1 MPPKISV
8 LVIAHY
14 NYEAA
19 LFVVVCSPR
28 VGAAP
33 LNPHGS
39 RPKIHSTMA
48 QTSIHFQAVKG
59 GSEEHNKRT
68 KKLDY
73 VHHELS
79 SQNDYWE
86 SDTQEARL
94 AFVTANAKAKTG
106 RKMQAKATPIREA
119 VVVISQET
127 TMDDLKK
134 LAKRFNDRFGIDVF
148 QIAIHKDEGYRKGK
162 DGLKLN
168 LHAHLV
174 ADWTDHQS
182 GKSLKLNRNDM
193 SEMQTICA
201 EVLGMERGKSSEK
214 QHLSAI
220 QYKIAAEEQR
230 AEAIESKTRG
240 LGIIQ
245 KNLSNDISDLL
256 VEVKTKSKE
265 CDRLALSAKNMG
277 RILELNTEEAKKK
290 ALINERL
297 SEEGKS
303 LREEKERLRN
313 DILGLTAQKEEI
325 GNEAESLADVVQA
338 ARSDLFHLNAQKIA
352 VSGEILNLN
361 QERDKAQRE
370 AEEAKAQKRAAK
382 AEAAKGLAVGAANK
396 IGNVLGFGKEAKQ
409 LKELPKQLDA
419 ARAEGEKAA
428 VTKILD
434 VARLNFGDKEVT
446 PEMIGKAWR
455 SKWDEAKNARAETE
469 RQVKNATAH
478 ASGLEKILDAFL
490 AIPIIRACV
499 HAIVSFVRQGRRS
512 FSTEDTAIL
521 KTALGGAP
529 DNAAALRK
537 IAYYH
542 GGAYA
547 QPHLSSFWDRAEM
560 CMQKIARGENQEQDQ
575 DISQGRRW
583 HL

>member
-1 MPPKISV
+1 
-8 LVIAHY
+8 
-14 NYEAA
+14 
-19 LFVVVCSPR
+19 
-28 VGAAP
+28 
-33 LNPHGS
+33 
-39 RPKIHSTMA
+39 MA

-59 GSEEHNKRT
+59 SSEEHNKRT

-79 SQNDYWE
+79 SQNDYWQ

-94 AFVTANAKAKTG
+94 AFVTQNAKAKTG

-119 VVVISQET
+119 VVVIEDTT

-148 QIAIHKDEGYRKGK
+148 QIAIHKDEGYKKSK
-162 DGLKLN
+162 DGIKLN

-174 ADWTDHQS
+174 ADWTDHES

-193 SEMQTICA
+193 AEMQTICA

-230 AEAIESKTRG
+230 AEAIKSKTRG

-277 RILELNTEEAKKK
+277 RILEYNTEEAKKK

-313 DILGLTAQKEEI
+313 DILGLTTQKEEI
-325 GNEAESLADVVQA
+325 GSEAESLADVVQA

-370 AEEAKAQKRAAK
+370 AEEAKAQKRTAE
-382 AEAAKGLAVGAANK
+382 AEAAKGLAVGAAK
-396 IGNVLGFGKEAKQ
+396 KLGNVLGFGSEAKQ
-409 LKELPKQLDA
+409 LKELPQKLEE
-419 ARAEGEKAA
+419 ARTEGEKAA

-521 KTALGGAP
+521 KTALGGDP

-547 QPHLSSFWDRAEM
+547 QPHLSSYWDRAEM

-575 DISQGRRW
+575 NISQGRRW

>member
-1 MPPKISV
+1 
-8 LVIAHY
+8 
-14 NYEAA
+14 
-19 LFVVVCSPR
+19 
-28 VGAAP
+28 
-33 LNPHGS
+33 
-39 RPKIHSTMA
+39 MA

-79 SQNDYWE
+79 SQNDYWQ
-86 SDTQEARL
+86 SDTQEDRL
-94 AFVTANAKAKTG
+94 AFVTQNAKAKTG

-119 VVVISQET
+119 VVVIEDTT

-148 QIAIHKDEGYRKGK
+148 QIAIHKDEGYKKSK
-162 DGLKLN
+162 DGIKLN

-174 ADWTDHQS
+174 ADWTDHES

-193 SEMQTICA
+193 AEMQTICA

-277 RILELNTEEAKKK
+277 RILEYNTEEAKKK

-313 DILGLTAQKEEI
+313 DILGLTTQKEEI
-325 GNEAESLADVVQA
+325 GSEAESLADVVQA

-370 AEEAKAQKRAAK
+370 AEEAKAQKRTAE
-382 AEAAKGLAVGAANK
+382 AEAAKGLAIGAAK
-396 IGNVLGFGKEAKQ
+396 KLGNVLGFGSEAKQ
-409 LKELPKQLDA
+409 LKELPQKLEE
-419 ARAEGEKAA
+419 ARTEGEKAA

-521 KTALGGAP
+521 KTALGGDP

-547 QPHLSSFWDRAEM
+547 QPHLSSYWDRAEM

-575 DISQGRRW
+575 NISQGRRW

>member
-1 MPPKISV
+1 M

-313 DILGLTAQKEEI
+313 DILGLTTQKEEI

-338 ARSDLFHLNAQKIA
+338 TRSDLFHLNAQKIA

-409 LKELPKQLDA
+409 LKELPKQLDT

-521 KTALGGAP
+521 KTALGGDP

-547 QPHLSSFWDRAEM
+547 QPHLSSYWDRAEM

>member
-1 MPPKISV
+1 
-8 LVIAHY
+8 
-14 NYEAA
+14 
-19 LFVVVCSPR
+19 
-28 VGAAP
+28 
-33 LNPHGS
+33 
-39 RPKIHSTMA
+39 MA

-79 SQNDYWE
+79 SQNDYWQ

-94 AFVTANAKAKTG
+94 AFVTQNAKAKTG

-119 VVVISQET
+119 VVVIEDTT

-148 QIAIHKDEGYRKGK
+148 QIAIHKDEGYKKSK
-162 DGLKLN
+162 DGIKLN

-174 ADWTDHQS
+174 ADWTDHES

-193 SEMQTICA
+193 AEMQTICA

-277 RILELNTEEAKKK
+277 RILEYNTEEAKKK

-313 DILGLTAQKEEI
+313 DILGLTTQKEEI
-325 GNEAESLADVVQA
+325 GREAESLADVVQA
-338 ARSDLFHLNAQKIA
+338 ARSDLLHLNAQKKA

-370 AEEAKAQKRAAK
+370 AEEAKAQKRTAE
-382 AEAAKGLAVGAANK
+382 AEAAKGLAVGAAK
-396 IGNVLGFGKEAKQ
+396 KLGNVLGFGSEAKQ
-409 LKELPKQLDA
+409 LKELPQKLEE
-419 ARAEGEKAA
+419 ARTEGEKAA

-521 KTALGGAP
+521 KTALGGDP

-547 QPHLSSFWDRAEM
+547 QPHLSSYWDRAEM

-575 DISQGRRW
+575 NISQGRRW

>member
-1 MPPKISV
+1 
-8 LVIAHY
+8 
-14 NYEAA
+14 
-19 LFVVVCSPR
+19 
-28 VGAAP
+28 
-33 LNPHGS
+33 
-39 RPKIHSTMA
+39 MA

-79 SQNDYWE
+79 SQNDYWQ
-86 SDTQEARL
+86 SDTQEARF
-94 AFVTANAKAKTG
+94 AFVTQNAKAKTG

-119 VVVISQET
+119 VVVIEDTT

-148 QIAIHKDEGYRKGK
+148 QIAIHKDEGYKKSK
-162 DGLKLN
+162 DGIKLN

-174 ADWTDHQS
+174 ADWTDHES

-193 SEMQTICA
+193 AEMQTICA

-230 AEAIESKTRG
+230 AEAIKSKTRG

-277 RILELNTEEAKKK
+277 RILEYNTEEAKKK

-313 DILGLTAQKEEI
+313 DILGLTTQKEEI
-325 GNEAESLADVVQA
+325 GSEAESLADVVQA

-370 AEEAKAQKRAAK
+370 AEEAKAQKRTAE
-382 AEAAKGLAVGAANK
+382 AEAAKGLAVGAAK
-396 IGNVLGFGKEAKQ
+396 KLGNVLGFGSEAKQ
-409 LKELPKQLDA
+409 LKELPQKLEE
-419 ARAEGEKAA
+419 ARTEGEKAA

-521 KTALGGAP
+521 KTALGGDP

-547 QPHLSSFWDRAEM
+547 QPHLSSYWDRAEM

-575 DISQGRRW
+575 NISQGRRW

>member
-1 MPPKISV
+1 
-8 LVIAHY
+8 
-14 NYEAA
+14 
-19 LFVVVCSPR
+19 
-28 VGAAP
+28 
-33 LNPHGS
+33 
-39 RPKIHSTMA
+39 MA

-79 SQNDYWE
+79 SQNDYWQ
-86 SDTQEARL
+86 SDSQEARL
-94 AFVTANAKAKTG
+94 AFVTQNAKAKTG

-119 VVVISQET
+119 VVVIEDTT

-148 QIAIHKDEGYRKGK
+148 QIAIHKDEGYKKSK
-162 DGLKLN
+162 DGIKLN

-174 ADWTDHQS
+174 ADWTDHES

-193 SEMQTICA
+193 AEMQTICA

-230 AEAIESKTRG
+230 AEAIKSKTRG

-277 RILELNTEEAKKK
+277 RILEYNTEEAKKK

-313 DILGLTAQKEEI
+313 DILGLTTQKEEI
-325 GNEAESLADVVQA
+325 GSEAESLADVVQA

-361 QERDKAQRE
+361 QKRDKAQRE
-370 AEEAKAQKRAAK
+370 AEEAKAQKRTAE
-382 AEAAKGLAVGAANK
+382 AEAAKGLAVGAAK
-396 IGNVLGFGKEAKQ
+396 KLGNVLGFGSEAKQ
-409 LKELPKQLDA
+409 LKELPQKLEK
-419 ARAEGEKAA
+419 ARTEGEKAA

-521 KTALGGAP
+521 KTALGGDP

-547 QPHLSSFWDRAEM
+547 QPHLSSYWDRAEM

-575 DISQGRRW
+575 NISQGRRW

>member
-1 MPPKISV
+1 
-8 LVIAHY
+8 
-14 NYEAA
+14 
-19 LFVVVCSPR
+19 
-28 VGAAP
+28 
-33 LNPHGS
+33 
-39 RPKIHSTMA
+39 MA

-73 VHHELS
+73 VHKERS
-79 SQNDYWE
+79 SMNEYWE
-86 SDTQEARL
+86 RDTQEARL
-94 AFVTANAKAKTG
+94 AFVTQNAKAKTG

-119 VVVISQET
+119 VVVIEDTT

-148 QIAIHKDEGYRKGK
+148 QIAIHRDEGYRKGK

-168 LHAHLV
+168 LHAHMV
-174 ADWTDHQS
+174 ADWTDHAT

-193 SEMQTICA
+193 AEMQTICA

-230 AEAIESKTRG
+230 AEDIESKTRG

-313 DILGLTAQKEEI
+313 DILGLTTQKEEI
-325 GNEAESLADVVQA
+325 GNEAESLANIVQA

-370 AEEAKAQKRAAK
+370 AEEAKAQKRAAE

-521 KTALGGAP
+521 RTALGGDP

-547 QPHLSSFWDRAEM
+547 QPHLSSYWDRAEM

>member
-1 MPPKISV
+1 M

-86 SDTQEARL
+86 SDTQESRL

-162 DGLKLN
+162 DGLKIN

-240 LGIIQ
+240 LSIIQ

-313 DILGLTAQKEEI
+313 DILGLTTQKKRLATKPKALQTLCKQP
-325 GNEAESLADVVQA
+325 EATS
-338 ARSDLFHLNAQKIA
+338 
-352 VSGEILNLN
+352 
-361 QERDKAQRE
+361 
-370 AEEAKAQKRAAK
+370 
-382 AEAAKGLAVGAANK
+382 
-396 IGNVLGFGKEAKQ
+396 
-409 LKELPKQLDA
+409 
-419 ARAEGEKAA
+419 
-428 VTKILD
+428 
-434 VARLNFGDKEVT
+434 
-446 PEMIGKAWR
+446 
-455 SKWDEAKNARAETE
+455 
-469 RQVKNATAH
+469 
-478 ASGLEKILDAFL
+478 
-490 AIPIIRACV
+490 
-499 HAIVSFVRQGRRS
+499 
-512 FSTEDTAIL
+512 STSMH
-521 KTALGGAP
+521 
-529 DNAAALRK
+529 RK
-537 IAYYH
+537 
-542 GGAYA
+542 
-547 QPHLSSFWDRAEM
+547 
-560 CMQKIARGENQEQDQ
+560 
-575 DISQGRRW
+575 
-583 HL
+583 

>member
-1 MPPKISV
+1 
-8 LVIAHY
+8 
-14 NYEAA
+14 
-19 LFVVVCSPR
+19 
-28 VGAAP
+28 
-33 LNPHGS
+33 
-39 RPKIHSTMA
+39 MA

-79 SQNDYWE
+79 SQNDYWQ

-94 AFVTANAKAKTG
+94 AFVTQNAKAKTG

-119 VVVISQET
+119 VVVIEDTT

-148 QIAIHKDEGYRKGK
+148 QIAIHKDEGYKKSK
-162 DGLKLN
+162 DGIKLN

-174 ADWTDHQS
+174 ADWTDHES

-193 SEMQTICA
+193 AEMQTICA

-277 RILELNTEEAKKK
+277 RILEYNTEEAKKK

-313 DILGLTAQKEEI
+313 DILGLTTQKEEI
-325 GNEAESLADVVQA
+325 GSEAESLVDVVQA

-370 AEEAKAQKRAAK
+370 AEEAKAQKRTAE
-382 AEAAKGLAVGAANK
+382 AEAAKGLAVGAAK
-396 IGNVLGFGKEAKQ
+396 KLGNVLGFGSEAKQ
-409 LKELPKQLDA
+409 LKELPQKLEE
-419 ARAEGEKAA
+419 ARTEGEKAA

-521 KTALGGAP
+521 KTALGGDP

-547 QPHLSSFWDRAEM
+547 QPHLSSYWDRAEM

-575 DISQGRRW
+575 NIRQGRRW

>member
-1 MPPKISV
+1 
-8 LVIAHY
+8 
-14 NYEAA
+14 
-19 LFVVVCSPR
+19 
-28 VGAAP
+28 
-33 LNPHGS
+33 
-39 RPKIHSTMA
+39 MA

-79 SQNDYWE
+79 SQNDYWQ

-94 AFVTANAKAKTG
+94 AFVTQNAKAKTG

-119 VVVISQET
+119 VVVIEDTT

-148 QIAIHKDEGYRKGK
+148 QIAIHKDEGYKKSK
-162 DGLKLN
+162 DGIKLN

-174 ADWTDHQS
+174 ADWTDHES

-193 SEMQTICA
+193 AEMQTICA

-230 AEAIESKTRG
+230 AEAIKSKTRG

-277 RILELNTEEAKKK
+277 RILEYNTEEAKKK

-313 DILGLTAQKEEI
+313 DILGLTTQKEEI
-325 GNEAESLADVVQA
+325 GSEAESLADVVQA

-370 AEEAKAQKRAAK
+370 AEEAKAQKRTAE
-382 AEAAKGLAVGAANK
+382 AEAAKGLAVGAAK
-396 IGNVLGFGKEAKQ
+396 KLGNVLGFGSEAKQ
-409 LKELPKQLDA
+409 LKELPQKLEE
-419 ARAEGEKAA
+419 ARTEGEKAA

-521 KTALGGAP
+521 KTALGGDP

-547 QPHLSSFWDRAEM
+547 QPHLSSYWDTAEM

-575 DISQGRRW
+575 NISQGRRW

>member
-1 MPPKISV
+1 
-8 LVIAHY
+8 
-14 NYEAA
+14 
-19 LFVVVCSPR
+19 
-28 VGAAP
+28 
-33 LNPHGS
+33 
-39 RPKIHSTMA
+39 MA

-313 DILGLTAQKEEI
+313 DILGLTTQKEEI

-521 KTALGGAP
+521 KTALGGDP

-547 QPHLSSFWDRAEM
+547 QPHLSSYWDRAEM

>member
-1 MPPKISV
+1 M

-48 QTSIHFQAVKG
+48 QTSIHFQAIKG

-79 SQNDYWE
+79 NQNDYWE
-86 SDTQEARL
+86 SDTQKARL

-313 DILGLTAQKEEI
+313 DILGLTTQKEEI

-521 KTALGGAP
+521 KTALGGDP

-547 QPHLSSFWDRAEM
+547 QPHLSSYWDRAEM

>member
-1 MPPKISV
+1 
-8 LVIAHY
+8 
-14 NYEAA
+14 
-19 LFVVVCSPR
+19 
-28 VGAAP
+28 
-33 LNPHGS
+33 
-39 RPKIHSTMA
+39 MA

-79 SQNDYWE
+79 SQNDYWQ

-94 AFVTANAKAKTG
+94 AFVTQNAKAKTG

-119 VVVISQET
+119 VVVIEDTT

-148 QIAIHKDEGYRKGK
+148 QIAIHKDEGYKKSK
-162 DGLKLN
+162 DGIKLN

-174 ADWTDHQS
+174 ADWTDHES

-193 SEMQTICA
+193 AEMQTICA

-277 RILELNTEEAKKK
+277 RILEYNTEEAKKK
-290 ALINERL
+290 VLINERL

-313 DILGLTAQKEEI
+313 DILGLTTQKEEI
-325 GNEAESLADVVQA
+325 GSEAESLADVVQA

-370 AEEAKAQKRAAK
+370 AEEAKAQKRT
-382 AEAAKGLAVGAANK
+382 AEAEVAKGLAVGAAK
-396 IGNVLGFGKEAKQ
+396 KLGNVLGFGSEAKQ
-409 LKELPKQLDA
+409 LKELPQKLEE
-419 ARAEGEKAA
+419 ARTEGEKAA

-521 KTALGGAP
+521 KTALGGDP

-547 QPHLSSFWDRAEM
+547 QPHLSSYWDRAEM

-575 DISQGRRW
+575 NISQGRRW

>member
-1 MPPKISV
+1 
-8 LVIAHY
+8 
-14 NYEAA
+14 
-19 LFVVVCSPR
+19 
-28 VGAAP
+28 
-33 LNPHGS
+33 
-39 RPKIHSTMA
+39 MA

-79 SQNDYWE
+79 SQNDYWQ
-86 SDTQEARL
+86 SDSQEARL
-94 AFVTANAKAKTG
+94 AFVTQNAKAKTG

-119 VVVISQET
+119 VVVIEDTT
-127 TMDDLKK
+127 TMDDHKK

-148 QIAIHKDEGYRKGK
+148 QIAIHKDEGYKKSK
-162 DGLKLN
+162 DGIKLN

-174 ADWTDHQS
+174 ADWTDHES

-193 SEMQTICA
+193 AEMQTICA

-230 AEAIESKTRG
+230 AEAIKSKTRG

-277 RILELNTEEAKKK
+277 RILEYNTEEAKKK

-313 DILGLTAQKEEI
+313 DILGLTTQKEEI
-325 GNEAESLADVVQA
+325 GSEAESLADVVQA

-370 AEEAKAQKRAAK
+370 AEEAKAQKRTAE
-382 AEAAKGLAVGAANK
+382 AEAAKGLAVGAAK
-396 IGNVLGFGKEAKQ
+396 KLGNVLGFGSEAKQ
-409 LKELPKQLDA
+409 LKELPQKLEE
-419 ARAEGEKAA
+419 ARTEGEKAA

-521 KTALGGAP
+521 KTALGGDP

-547 QPHLSSFWDRAEM
+547 QPHLSSYWDRAEM

-575 DISQGRRW
+575 NISQGRRW

>member
-1 MPPKISV
+1 M
-8 LVIAHY
+8 
-14 NYEAA
+14 
-19 LFVVVCSPR
+19 
-28 VGAAP
+28 
-33 LNPHGS
+33 
-39 RPKIHSTMA
+39 T

-79 SQNDYWE
+79 SQNDYWQ

-94 AFVTANAKAKTG
+94 AFVTQNAKAKTG

-119 VVVISQET
+119 VVVIEDTT

-148 QIAIHKDEGYRKGK
+148 QIAIHKDEGYKKSK
-162 DGLKLN
+162 DGIKLN

-174 ADWTDHQS
+174 ADWTDHES

-193 SEMQTICA
+193 AEMQTICA

-277 RILELNTEEAKKK
+277 RILEYNTEEAKKK

-313 DILGLTAQKEEI
+313 DILGLTTQKEEI
-325 GNEAESLADVVQA
+325 GSEAESLADVVQA

-370 AEEAKAQKRAAK
+370 AEEAKAQKRTAE
-382 AEAAKGLAVGAANK
+382 AEAAKGLAIGAAK
-396 IGNVLGFGKEAKQ
+396 KLGNVLGFGSEAKQ
-409 LKELPKQLDA
+409 LKELPQKLEE
-419 ARAEGEKAA
+419 ARTEGEKAA

-521 KTALGGAP
+521 KTALGGDP

-547 QPHLSSFWDRAEM
+547 QPHLSSYWDRAEM

-575 DISQGRRW
+575 NISQGRRW

>member
-1 MPPKISV
+1 
-8 LVIAHY
+8 
-14 NYEAA
+14 
-19 LFVVVCSPR
+19 
-28 VGAAP
+28 
-33 LNPHGS
+33 
-39 RPKIHSTMA
+39 MA

-256 VEVKTKSKE
+256 VEIKTKSKE

-313 DILGLTAQKEEI
+313 DILGLTTQKEEI

-455 SKWDEAKNARAETE
+455 RKWDEAKNARAETE

-521 KTALGGAP
+521 KTALGGDP

-547 QPHLSSFWDRAEM
+547 QPHLSSYWDRAEM

>member
-1 MPPKISV
+1 
-8 LVIAHY
+8 
-14 NYEAA
+14 
-19 LFVVVCSPR
+19 
-28 VGAAP
+28 
-33 LNPHGS
+33 
-39 RPKIHSTMA
+39 MA

-313 DILGLTAQKEEI
+313 DILGLTTQKEEI

-338 ARSDLFHLNAQKIA
+338 TRSDLFHLNAQKIA

-409 LKELPKQLDA
+409 LKELPKQLDT

-521 KTALGGAP
+521 KTALGGDP

-547 QPHLSSFWDRAEM
+547 QPHLSSYWDRAEM

>member
-1 MPPKISV
+1 
-8 LVIAHY
+8 
-14 NYEAA
+14 
-19 LFVVVCSPR
+19 
-28 VGAAP
+28 
-33 LNPHGS
+33 
-39 RPKIHSTMA
+39 MA

-79 SQNDYWE
+79 SQNDYWQ

-94 AFVTANAKAKTG
+94 AFVTQNAKAKTG

-119 VVVISQET
+119 VVVIEDTT

-148 QIAIHKDEGYRKGK
+148 QIAIHKDEGYKKSK
-162 DGLKLN
+162 DGIKLN

-174 ADWTDHQS
+174 ADWTDHES

-193 SEMQTICA
+193 AEMQTICA

-277 RILELNTEEAKKK
+277 RILEYNTEEAKKK
-290 ALINERL
+290 ALINKRL

-313 DILGLTAQKEEI
+313 DILGLTTQKEEI
-325 GNEAESLADVVQA
+325 GSEAESLADVVQA

-370 AEEAKAQKRAAK
+370 AEEAKAQKRTAE
-382 AEAAKGLAVGAANK
+382 AEAAKGLAIGAAK
-396 IGNVLGFGKEAKQ
+396 KLGNVLGFGSEAKQ
-409 LKELPKQLDA
+409 LKELPQKLEE
-419 ARAEGEKAA
+419 ARTEGEKAA

-521 KTALGGAP
+521 KTALGGDP

-547 QPHLSSFWDRAEM
+547 QPHLSSYWDRAEM

-575 DISQGRRW
+575 NISQGRRW

>member
-1 MPPKISV
+1 
-8 LVIAHY
+8 
-14 NYEAA
+14 
-19 LFVVVCSPR
+19 
-28 VGAAP
+28 
-33 LNPHGS
+33 
-39 RPKIHSTMA
+39 MA

-127 TMDDLKK
+127 TMDDLKE

-313 DILGLTAQKEEI
+313 DILGLTTQKEEI

-409 LKELPKQLDA
+409 LKELPKQLDT

-521 KTALGGAP
+521 KTALGGDP

-547 QPHLSSFWDRAEM
+547 QPHLSSYWDRAEM

>member
-1 MPPKISV
+1 
-8 LVIAHY
+8 
-14 NYEAA
+14 
-19 LFVVVCSPR
+19 
-28 VGAAP
+28 
-33 LNPHGS
+33 
-39 RPKIHSTMA
+39 MA

-73 VHHELS
+73 VHHERS
-79 SQNDYWE
+79 SMNEYWE

-94 AFVTANAKAKTG
+94 AFVTQNAKAKTG

-119 VVVISQET
+119 VVVIREDT

-174 ADWTDHQS
+174 ADWTDHES

-201 EVLGMERGKSSEK
+201 KVLGMERGKSSEK

-277 RILELNTEEAKKK
+277 RILEYNTEEAKKK

-313 DILGLTAQKEEI
+313 DILGLTTQKEEI
-325 GNEAESLADVVQA
+325 GSEAESLADVVQA
-338 ARSDLFHLNAQKIA
+338 ARSDLFHLNAQKTA

-370 AEEAKAQKRAAK
+370 AEEAKALKRAAE
-382 AEAAKGLAVGAANK
+382 AEAAKGLAVGAVNK

-434 VARLNFGDKEVT
+434 VARLNFGDKEVS

-521 KTALGGAP
+521 KTALGGDP

-547 QPHLSSFWDRAEM
+547 QPHLSSYWDRAEM

-575 DISQGRRW
+575 NISQGRRW

>member
-1 MPPKISV
+1 
-8 LVIAHY
+8 
-14 NYEAA
+14 
-19 LFVVVCSPR
+19 
-28 VGAAP
+28 
-33 LNPHGS
+33 
-39 RPKIHSTMA
+39 MA

-79 SQNDYWE
+79 SQNDYWQ

-94 AFVTANAKAKTG
+94 AFVTQNAKAKTG

-119 VVVISQET
+119 VVVIEDTT

-148 QIAIHKDEGYRKGK
+148 QIAIHKDEGYKKSK
-162 DGLKLN
+162 DGIKLN

-174 ADWTDHQS
+174 ADWTDHES

-193 SEMQTICA
+193 AEMQTICA

-277 RILELNTEEAKKK
+277 RILEYNTEEAKKK

-313 DILGLTAQKEEI
+313 DILGLTTQKEEI
-325 GNEAESLADVVQA
+325 GSEAESLADVVQA

-370 AEEAKAQKRAAK
+370 AEEAKAQKRTAE
-382 AEAAKGLAVGAANK
+382 AEAAKGLAIGAAK
-396 IGNVLGFGKEAKQ
+396 KLGNVLGFGSEAKQ
-409 LKELPKQLDA
+409 LKELPQKLEE
-419 ARAEGEKAA
+419 ARTEGEKAA

-478 ASGLEKILDAFL
+478 VSGLEKILDAFL

-521 KTALGGAP
+521 KTALGGDP

-547 QPHLSSFWDRAEM
+547 QPHLSSYWDRAEM

-575 DISQGRRW
+575 NISQGRRW

>member
-1 MPPKISV
+1 
-8 LVIAHY
+8 
-14 NYEAA
+14 
-19 LFVVVCSPR
+19 
-28 VGAAP
+28 
-33 LNPHGS
+33 
-39 RPKIHSTMA
+39 MA
-48 QTSIHFQAVKG
+48 QTSIHFQGVQG
-59 GSEEHNKRT
+59 GSEEHNRRL

-79 SQNDYWE
+79 SQNDYWQ

-94 AFVTANAKAKTG
+94 AFVTQNAKAKTG

-127 TMDDLKK
+127 TMDDLKN
-134 LAKRFNDRFGIDVF
+134 LSKRLNDRFGIDVF
-148 QIAIHKDEGYRKGK
+148 QIAIHKDEGYKKSK
-162 DGLKLN
+162 DGIKLN

-174 ADWTDHQS
+174 ADWTDHET
-182 GKSLKLNRNDM
+182 GKSLKLNRQDM
-193 SEMQTICA
+193 AEMQTICA
-201 EVLGMERGKSSEK
+201 EVLAMERGKSSDK
-214 QHLSAI
+214 KHLTAM
-220 QYKIAAEEQR
+220 QFKEQ
-230 AEAIESKTRG
+230 K
-240 LGIIQ
+240 
-245 KNLSNDISDLL
+245 
-256 VEVKTKSKE
+256 
-265 CDRLALSAKNMG
+265 AK
-277 RILELNTEEAKKK
+277 EEAEVAINRKKLADK
-290 ALINERL
+290 FTDVRLDELKRVSSSLQEKRNEL
-297 SEEGKS
+297 ADVTNECKEQAEKVVS
-303 LREEKERLRN
+303 LRSETETERKSRDILHDTKNRLRN
-313 DILGLTAQKEEI
+313 EISGLNEEKLRLSSSRDELQS
-325 GNEAESLADVVQA
+325 EAESLADVVQA

-370 AEEAKAQKRAAK
+370 AEEAKAQKRTAE
-382 AEAAKGLAVGAANK
+382 AEAAKGLAVGAAK
-396 IGNVLGFGKEAKQ
+396 KLGNVLGFGSEAKQ
-409 LKELPKQLDA
+409 LKELPQKLEE
-419 ARAEGEKAA
+419 ARTEGEKAA

-521 KTALGGAP
+521 KTALGGDP

-547 QPHLSSFWDRAEM
+547 QPHLSSYWDRAEM

-575 DISQGRRW
+575 NISQGRRW

>member
-1 MPPKISV
+1 
-8 LVIAHY
+8 
-14 NYEAA
+14 
-19 LFVVVCSPR
+19 
-28 VGAAP
+28 
-33 LNPHGS
+33 
-39 RPKIHSTMA
+39 MA

-73 VHHELS
+73 VHKERS
-79 SQNDYWE
+79 SMNEYWE
-86 SDTQEARL
+86 RDTQEARL
-94 AFVTANAKAKTG
+94 AFVTQNAKAKTG

-119 VVVISQET
+119 VVVIEDTT

-148 QIAIHKDEGYRKGK
+148 QIAIHRDEGYRKGK

-168 LHAHLV
+168 LHAHMV
-174 ADWTDHQS
+174 ADWTDHAT

-193 SEMQTICA
+193 AEMQTICA

-230 AEAIESKTRG
+230 AEDIESKTRG

-313 DILGLTAQKEEI
+313 DILGLTTQKEEI

-370 AEEAKAQKRAAK
+370 AEEAKAQKRAAE

-521 KTALGGAP
+521 RTALGGDP

-547 QPHLSSFWDRAEM
+547 QPHLSSYWDRAEM

>member
-1 MPPKISV
+1 
-8 LVIAHY
+8 
-14 NYEAA
+14 
-19 LFVVVCSPR
+19 
-28 VGAAP
+28 
-33 LNPHGS
+33 
-39 RPKIHSTMA
+39 MA

-79 SQNDYWE
+79 SQNDYWQ

-94 AFVTANAKAKTG
+94 AFVTQNAKAKTG

-119 VVVISQET
+119 VVVIEDTT

-148 QIAIHKDEGYRKGK
+148 QIAIHKDEGYKKSK
-162 DGLKLN
+162 DGIKLN

-174 ADWTDHQS
+174 ADWTDHES

-193 SEMQTICA
+193 AEMQTICA
-201 EVLGMERGKSSEK
+201 EVLGMKRGKSSEK

-277 RILELNTEEAKKK
+277 RILEYNTEEAKKK

-313 DILGLTAQKEEI
+313 DILGLTTQKEEI
-325 GNEAESLADVVQA
+325 GSEAESLADVVQA

-352 VSGEILNLN
+352 VSGEIQNLN

-370 AEEAKAQKRAAK
+370 AEEAKAQKRTAE
-382 AEAAKGLAVGAANK
+382 AEAAKGLAVGAAK
-396 IGNVLGFGKEAKQ
+396 KLGNVLGFGSEAKQ
-409 LKELPKQLDA
+409 LKELPQKLEE
-419 ARAEGEKAA
+419 ARTEGEKAA

-434 VARLNFGDKEVT
+434 VARLNFGDKEVS

-521 KTALGGAP
+521 KTALGGDP

-547 QPHLSSFWDRAEM
+547 QPHLSSYWDRAEM

-575 DISQGRRW
+575 NISQGRRW

>member
-1 MPPKISV
+1 
-8 LVIAHY
+8 
-14 NYEAA
+14 
-19 LFVVVCSPR
+19 
-28 VGAAP
+28 
-33 LNPHGS
+33 
-39 RPKIHSTMA
+39 MA

-79 SQNDYWE
+79 SQNDYWQ

-94 AFVTANAKAKTG
+94 AFVTQNAKAKTG

-119 VVVISQET
+119 VVVIEDTT

-148 QIAIHKDEGYRKGK
+148 QIAIHKDEGYKKSK
-162 DGLKLN
+162 DGIKLN

-174 ADWTDHQS
+174 ADWTDHES

-193 SEMQTICA
+193 AEMQTICA

-230 AEAIESKTRG
+230 AEAIKSKTRG

-277 RILELNTEEAKKK
+277 RILEYNTEEAKKK

-313 DILGLTAQKEEI
+313 DILGLTTQKEEI
-325 GNEAESLADVVQA
+325 GSEAESLADVVQA

-370 AEEAKAQKRAAK
+370 AEEAKAQKRTAE
-382 AEAAKGLAVGAANK
+382 AEAAKGLAIGAAK
-396 IGNVLGFGKEAKQ
+396 KLGNVLGFGSEAKQ
-409 LKELPKQLDA
+409 LKELPQKLEE
-419 ARAEGEKAA
+419 ARTEGEKAA

-499 HAIVSFVRQGRRS
+499 HAIVSLVRQGRRS

-521 KTALGGAP
+521 KTALGGDP

-547 QPHLSSFWDRAEM
+547 QPHLSSYWDRAEM

-575 DISQGRRW
+575 NISQGRRW

>member
-1 MPPKISV
+1 
-8 LVIAHY
+8 
-14 NYEAA
+14 
-19 LFVVVCSPR
+19 
-28 VGAAP
+28 
-33 LNPHGS
+33 
-39 RPKIHSTMA
+39 MA

-79 SQNDYWE
+79 SQNDYWQ

-94 AFVTANAKAKTG
+94 AFVTQNAKAKTG

-119 VVVISQET
+119 VVVIEDTT

-148 QIAIHKDEGYRKGK
+148 QIAIHKDEGYKKSK
-162 DGLKLN
+162 DGIKLN

-174 ADWTDHQS
+174 ADWTDHES

-193 SEMQTICA
+193 AEMQTICA

-230 AEAIESKTRG
+230 AEAIKSKTRG

-277 RILELNTEEAKKK
+277 RILEYNTEEAKKK

-313 DILGLTAQKEEI
+313 DILGLTTQKEEI
-325 GNEAESLADVVQA
+325 GSEAESLADVVQA

-352 VSGEILNLN
+352 MSGEILNLN

-370 AEEAKAQKRAAK
+370 AEEAKAQKRTAE
-382 AEAAKGLAVGAANK
+382 AEAAKGLAVGAAK
-396 IGNVLGFGKEAKQ
+396 KLGNVLGFGSEAKQ
-409 LKELPKQLDA
+409 LKELPQKLEE
-419 ARAEGEKAA
+419 ARTEGEKAA
-428 VTKILD
+428 VTKILN

-521 KTALGGAP
+521 KTALGGDP

-547 QPHLSSFWDRAEM
+547 QPHLSSYWDRAEM

-575 DISQGRRW
+575 NISQGRRW

>member
-1 MPPKISV
+1 
-8 LVIAHY
+8 
-14 NYEAA
+14 
-19 LFVVVCSPR
+19 
-28 VGAAP
+28 
-33 LNPHGS
+33 
-39 RPKIHSTMA
+39 MA

-79 SQNDYWE
+79 SQNDYWQ

-94 AFVTANAKAKTG
+94 AFVTQNAKAKTG

-119 VVVISQET
+119 VVVIEDTT

-148 QIAIHKDEGYRKGK
+148 QIAIHKDEGYKKSK
-162 DGLKLN
+162 DGIKLN

-174 ADWTDHQS
+174 ADWTDHES

-193 SEMQTICA
+193 AEMQTICA

-230 AEAIESKTRG
+230 AESIESKTRG

-277 RILELNTEEAKKK
+277 RILEYNTEEAKKK

-313 DILGLTAQKEEI
+313 DILGLTTQKEEI
-325 GNEAESLADVVQA
+325 GSEAESLADVVQA

-370 AEEAKAQKRAAK
+370 AEEAKAQKRTAE
-382 AEAAKGLAVGAANK
+382 AEAAKGLAVGAAK
-396 IGNVLGFGKEAKQ
+396 KLGNVLGFGSEAKQ
-409 LKELPKQLDA
+409 LKELPQKLEE
-419 ARAEGEKAA
+419 ARTEGEKAA

-521 KTALGGAP
+521 KTALGGDP

-547 QPHLSSFWDRAEM
+547 QPHLSSYWDRAEM

-575 DISQGRRW
+575 NISQGRRW

>member
-1 MPPKISV
+1 
-8 LVIAHY
+8 
-14 NYEAA
+14 
-19 LFVVVCSPR
+19 
-28 VGAAP
+28 
-33 LNPHGS
+33 
-39 RPKIHSTMA
+39 MA

-79 SQNDYWE
+79 SQNDYWQ

-94 AFVTANAKAKTG
+94 AFVTQNAKAKTG

-119 VVVISQET
+119 VVVIEDTT

-134 LAKRFNDRFGIDVF
+134 LAKRFSDRFGIDVF
-148 QIAIHKDEGYRKGK
+148 QIAIHKDEGYKKSK
-162 DGLKLN
+162 DSIKLN

-174 ADWTDHQS
+174 ADWTDHES

-193 SEMQTICA
+193 AEMQTICA

-230 AEAIESKTRG
+230 AEAIKSKTRG

-277 RILELNTEEAKKK
+277 RILEYNTEEAKKK

-313 DILGLTAQKEEI
+313 DILGLTTQKEEI
-325 GNEAESLADVVQA
+325 GSEAESLADVVQA

-370 AEEAKAQKRAAK
+370 AEEAKAQKRTAE
-382 AEAAKGLAVGAANK
+382 AEAAKGLAVGAAK
-396 IGNVLGFGKEAKQ
+396 KLGNVLGFGSEAKQ
-409 LKELPKQLDA
+409 LKELPQKLEE
-419 ARAEGEKAA
+419 ARTEGEKAA

-521 KTALGGAP
+521 KTALGGDP
-529 DNAAALRK
+529 DNAATLRK

-547 QPHLSSFWDRAEM
+547 QPHLSSYWDRAEM

-575 DISQGRRW
+575 NISQGRRW

>member
-1 MPPKISV
+1 
-8 LVIAHY
+8 
-14 NYEAA
+14 
-19 LFVVVCSPR
+19 
-28 VGAAP
+28 
-33 LNPHGS
+33 
-39 RPKIHSTMA
+39 MA

-79 SQNDYWE
+79 SQNDYWQ

-94 AFVTANAKAKTG
+94 AFVTQNAKAKTG

-119 VVVISQET
+119 VVVIEDTT

-148 QIAIHKDEGYRKGK
+148 QIAIHKDEGYKKSK
-162 DGLKLN
+162 DGIKLN

-174 ADWTDHQS
+174 ADWTDHES

-193 SEMQTICA
+193 AEMQTICA

-230 AEAIESKTRG
+230 AEAIKSKTRG

-277 RILELNTEEAKKK
+277 RILEYNTEEAKKK

-313 DILGLTAQKEEI
+313 DILGLTTQKEEI
-325 GNEAESLADVVQA
+325 GSEAESLADVVQA

-361 QERDKAQRE
+361 QERDKALRE
-370 AEEAKAQKRAAK
+370 AEEAKAQKRTAE
-382 AEAAKGLAVGAANK
+382 AEAAKGLAVGAAK
-396 IGNVLGFGKEAKQ
+396 KLGNVLGFGSEAKQ
-409 LKELPKQLDA
+409 LKELPQKLEE
-419 ARAEGEKAA
+419 ARTEGEKAA

-521 KTALGGAP
+521 KTALGGDP

-547 QPHLSSFWDRAEM
+547 QPHLSSYWDRAEM

-575 DISQGRRW
+575 NISQGRRW

>member
-1 MPPKISV
+1 M

-256 VEVKTKSKE
+256 VEAKTKSKE

-313 DILGLTAQKEEI
+313 DILGLTTQKEEI

-370 AEEAKAQKRAAK
+370 AEEAKAQKRAAE

-428 VTKILD
+428 VTKILN

-521 KTALGGAP
+521 KTALGGDP

-547 QPHLSSFWDRAEM
+547 QPHLSSYWDRAEM

>member
-1 MPPKISV
+1 
-8 LVIAHY
+8 
-14 NYEAA
+14 
-19 LFVVVCSPR
+19 
-28 VGAAP
+28 
-33 LNPHGS
+33 
-39 RPKIHSTMA
+39 
-48 QTSIHFQAVKG
+48 
-59 GSEEHNKRT
+59 
-68 KKLDY
+68 
-73 VHHELS
+73 
-79 SQNDYWE
+79 
-86 SDTQEARL
+86 
-94 AFVTANAKAKTG
+94 
-106 RKMQAKATPIREA
+106 
-119 VVVISQET
+119 
-127 TMDDLKK
+127 
-134 LAKRFNDRFGIDVF
+134 
-148 QIAIHKDEGYRKGK
+148 
-162 DGLKLN
+162 
-168 LHAHLV
+168 
-174 ADWTDHQS
+174 
-182 GKSLKLNRNDM
+182 
-193 SEMQTICA
+193 
-201 EVLGMERGKSSEK
+201 LGMERGKSSEK

-277 RILELNTEEAKKK
+277 RILEYNTEEAKKK

-313 DILGLTAQKEEI
+313 DILGLTTQKEEI
-325 GNEAESLADVVQA
+325 GSEAESLADVVQA

-370 AEEAKAQKRAAK
+370 AEEAKAQKRTAET
-382 AEAAKGLAVGAANK
+382 EAAKGLAIGAAK
-396 IGNVLGFGKEAKQ
+396 KLGNVLGFGSEAKQ
-409 LKELPKQLDA
+409 LKELPQKLEE
-419 ARAEGEKAA
+419 ARTEGEKAA

-521 KTALGGAP
+521 KTALGGDP

-547 QPHLSSFWDRAEM
+547 QPHLSSYWDRAEM

-575 DISQGRRW
+575 NISQGRRW

>member
-1 MPPKISV
+1 M

-313 DILGLTAQKEEI
+313 DILGLTTQKEEI
-325 GNEAESLADVVQA
+325 GNEAESLADIVQA

-521 KTALGGAP
+521 KTALGGDP

-547 QPHLSSFWDRAEM
+547 QPHLSSYWDRAEM

>member
-1 MPPKISV
+1 
-8 LVIAHY
+8 
-14 NYEAA
+14 
-19 LFVVVCSPR
+19 
-28 VGAAP
+28 
-33 LNPHGS
+33 
-39 RPKIHSTMA
+39 MA

-79 SQNDYWE
+79 SQNDYWQ

-94 AFVTANAKAKTG
+94 AFVTQNAKAKTG

-119 VVVISQET
+119 VVVIEDTT

-148 QIAIHKDEGYRKGK
+148 QIAIHKDEGYKKSK
-162 DGLKLN
+162 DGIKLN

-174 ADWTDHQS
+174 ADWTDHES

-193 SEMQTICA
+193 AEMQTICA

-230 AEAIESKTRG
+230 AEAIKSKTRG

-277 RILELNTEEAKKK
+277 RILEYNTEEAKKK

-313 DILGLTAQKEEI
+313 DILGLTTQKEEI
-325 GNEAESLADVVQA
+325 VSEAESLADVVQA

-370 AEEAKAQKRAAK
+370 AEEAKAQKRTAE
-382 AEAAKGLAVGAANK
+382 AEAAKGLAVGAAK
-396 IGNVLGFGKEAKQ
+396 KLGNVLGFGSEAKQ
-409 LKELPKQLDA
+409 LKELPQKLEE
-419 ARAEGEKAA
+419 ARTEGEKAA

-521 KTALGGAP
+521 KTALGGDP

-547 QPHLSSFWDRAEM
+547 QPHLSSYWDRAEM

-575 DISQGRRW
+575 NISQGRRW

>member
-1 MPPKISV
+1 M

-162 DGLKLN
+162 DGLKIN

-313 DILGLTAQKEEI
+313 DILGLTTQKEEI

-338 ARSDLFHLNAQKIA
+338 ARIDLFHLNAQKIA

-370 AEEAKAQKRAAK
+370 AEKAKAQKRAAE

-521 KTALGGAP
+521 KTALGGDP

-547 QPHLSSFWDRAEM
+547 QPHLSSYWDRAEM

>member
-1 MPPKISV
+1 
-8 LVIAHY
+8 
-14 NYEAA
+14 
-19 LFVVVCSPR
+19 
-28 VGAAP
+28 
-33 LNPHGS
+33 
-39 RPKIHSTMA
+39 MA

-79 SQNDYWE
+79 SQNDYWQ

-94 AFVTANAKAKTG
+94 AFVTQNAKAKTG

-119 VVVISQET
+119 VVVIEDTT

-148 QIAIHKDEGYRKGK
+148 QIAIHKDEGYKKSK
-162 DGLKLN
+162 DGIKLN

-174 ADWTDHQS
+174 ADWTDHES

-193 SEMQTICA
+193 AEMQTICA

-230 AEAIESKTRG
+230 AEAIKSKTRG

-277 RILELNTEEAKKK
+277 RILEYNTEEAKKK

-313 DILGLTAQKEEI
+313 DILGLTTQKEEI
-325 GNEAESLADVVQA
+325 GSEAESLADVVQA

-370 AEEAKAQKRAAK
+370 AEEAKAQKRTAE
-382 AEAAKGLAVGAANK
+382 AEAAKGLAVGAAK
-396 IGNVLGFGKEAKQ
+396 KLGNVLGFGSEAKQ
-409 LKELPKQLDA
+409 LKELPQKLEE
-419 ARAEGEKAA
+419 ARTEGEKAA

-521 KTALGGAP
+521 KTALGGDP
-529 DNAAALRK
+529 DNAATLRK

-547 QPHLSSFWDRAEM
+547 QPHLSSYWDRAEM

-575 DISQGRRW
+575 NISQGRRW

>member
-1 MPPKISV
+1 
-8 LVIAHY
+8 
-14 NYEAA
+14 
-19 LFVVVCSPR
+19 
-28 VGAAP
+28 
-33 LNPHGS
+33 
-39 RPKIHSTMA
+39 MA

-79 SQNDYWE
+79 SQNDYWQ

-94 AFVTANAKAKTG
+94 AFVTQNAKAKTG

-119 VVVISQET
+119 VVVIEDTT

-148 QIAIHKDEGYRKGK
+148 QIAIHKDEGYKKSK
-162 DGLKLN
+162 DGIKLN

-174 ADWTDHQS
+174 ADWTDHES

-193 SEMQTICA
+193 AEMQTICA

-230 AEAIESKTRG
+230 AEAIKSKTRG

-277 RILELNTEEAKKK
+277 RILEYNTEEAKKK

-297 SEEGKS
+297 SEEEKS

-313 DILGLTAQKEEI
+313 DILGLTTQKEEI
-325 GNEAESLADVVQA
+325 GSEAESLADVVQA

-370 AEEAKAQKRAAK
+370 AEEAKAQKRTAE
-382 AEAAKGLAVGAANK
+382 AEAAKGLAVGAAK
-396 IGNVLGFGKEAKQ
+396 KLGNVLGFGSEAKQ
-409 LKELPKQLDA
+409 LKELPQKLEE
-419 ARAEGEKAA
+419 ARTEGEKAA

-521 KTALGGAP
+521 KTALGGDP

-547 QPHLSSFWDRAEM
+547 QPHLSSYWDRAEM

-575 DISQGRRW
+575 NISQGRRW

>member
-1 MPPKISV
+1 
-8 LVIAHY
+8 
-14 NYEAA
+14 
-19 LFVVVCSPR
+19 
-28 VGAAP
+28 
-33 LNPHGS
+33 
-39 RPKIHSTMA
+39 MA

-86 SDTQEARL
+86 SDTQESRL

-162 DGLKLN
+162 DGLKIN

-240 LGIIQ
+240 LSIIQ

-313 DILGLTAQKEEI
+313 DILGLTTQKEEI

-370 AEEAKAQKRAAK
+370 AEKAKAQKRAAE

-478 ASGLEKILDAFL
+478 TSGLEKILDAFL

-521 KTALGGAP
+521 KTALGGDP

-547 QPHLSSFWDRAEM
+547 QPHLSSYWDRAEM